1 MIIVKISQYAGIDYI
16 IVTDNMLNK
25 QSDKYVSISKII

>member
-1 MIIVKISQYAGIDYI
+1 MIIVKISQYACIDYI
-16 IVTDNMLNK
+16 VTDTMLNK